1 MLHFIVDGYN
11 LINKIAEIKNLS
23 LQDKRSYLIF
33 LLEDFGRIMSLNNK
47 ISVVFDGR
55 EDVISSE
62 VLSKRIE
69 VIFSKGESAD
79 LLIKKLVKNS
89 PHPRNIL
96 VITEDR
102 AIISCV
108 RSWGA
113 NSKKSSEFLKN
124 LKRKLKKKEKKIE
137 DNFKIDA
144 FKAYQIT
151 EELRRIWEE
160 KY

>member
-23 LQDKRSYLIF
+23 LSDKRSYLVF
-33 LLEDFGRIMSLNNK
+33 LLEDFRRTTSLNNK

-62 VLSKRIE
+62 VLSRRIE
-69 VIFSKGESAD
+69 VMFSKGESAD

-89 PHPRNIL
+89 PNPRNIL
-96 VITEDR
+96 VITEDK
-102 AIISCV
+102 AIINYV
-108 RSWGA
+108 RSRGA
-113 NSKKSSEFLKN
+113 NSEKSSEFLKN
-124 LKRKLKKKEKKIE
+124 LKKKLKKKRELE
-137 DNFKIDA
+137 DNFKIDT

>member
-33 LLEDFGRIMSLNNK
+33 LLEDFGRTMSLNNK

-89 PHPRNIL
+89 SNPQNI
-96 VITEDR
+96 VVVTEDR

-113 NSKKSSEFLKN
+113 SSKKSSEFLEN
-124 LKRKLKKKEKKIE
+124 LKKKLRKKKESE
-137 DNFKIDA
+137 DNFKIDP

-151 EELRRIWEE
+151 QELRRIWEE